1 MMKLWKNILGSALP
15 VVAAASLCAAEPV
28 LRVLDFTTGN
38 PLPENALRSVAEKT
52 GLPFG
57 RIAPGELGRI
67 GAEELLLVPESES
80 FPASAVPALEKFL
93 KRGGKVIFTGGG
105 RPFSS
110 PAVRDGE
117 NYISHEELIRRR
129 KEKIKGVDFGAIV
142 PGMKYLRQ
150 CDKEAEKVAGSA
162 QISGSERI
170 LKIRCPRFFAW
181 DNWATPEGAVK
192 IPAGTAMMRIRA
204 KGDGKLPAFTVE
216 LREKDHSRWI
226 ATLPLGKEWET
237 LLLPRSAFRYWQ
249 SNPKRGKEGDHVDF
263 NQVVSVIFGIS
274 TTHARGVRPGESY
287 SYEIAALEA
296 LPGDPE
302 LIEEYP
308 ASFVLEGI
316 APQYNSYFLPGPVTL
331 SCADGSSLEWKDGIV
346 SPVPRMLGA
355 GIGMNRPWR
364 FIPVATARNAQGGR
378 GYPVWIMLHLE
389 REYKGAV
396 VAGMGFP
403 LDRILASPELSKQF
417 AALVNKVAAGR
428 FLAAA
433 GPEHFAAD
441 RGTRVRYGAQL
452 FRPAPDSMVRTQ
464 WVDPNGRTL
473 PGVGAKADGK
483 SVVAAE
489 REFAVSGTWRFQAE
503 LVDASGSCVDRIDAE
518 LNIPEDGPDDPSEF
532 VRVEGDDFVLGGR
545 KWYPF
550 GVNFYPVYSVA
561 GMRPDDYRDG
571 WGSRRF
577 YDPAQVEEAIL
588 DAKAAG
594 LNMLSVHPSD
604 NQRLEPGAIRD
615 FLYRCRKHGMKV
627 NLFLGAASPVDFKA
641 EELKRL
647 IDAMRLPGD
656 STLFCYDIVWEASN
670 FLFRADFREKFL
682 PAWNLWVERCYSD
695 RAEAVQDWKFDPGRG
710 KNNAALR
717 APTDQE
723 LTDDG
728 PHRIF
733 VAAYRQF
740 MDDHCARLWQRAADT
755 LRSFDPN
762 HLITNRGGN
771 LSAYD
776 NSLSGT
782 VRALDFLSPEGYA
795 IRHNRSGEG
804 AVGFATRL
812 AGYYSGGKPVVWSEF
827 GVNTLGPGGY
837 DSATN
842 IQANGASYF
851 ESFYRRAL
859 ESGANGMAPWWWP
872 GGYRV
877 NENSDFGITNVDGTL
892 REAGKV
898 VQRFSGVFRAERVYP
913 AATVWFDYDRDAQA
927 GGYRALAF
935 GPGGE
940 AYLKAADAGG
950 MIGIRT
956 PATGRSS
963 VDVPIIGVG
972 NVPYTGRN
980 PVRYLNGAF
989 DRVEYRRPDGSW
1001 VEIRDGQKLRHSGE
1015 LQLRVR
1021 IGNGGEVPFKA
1032 VPGKGGVELFAAF
1045 NGKKLAFP
1053 LKSDLPRLQAADL
1066 DGIVIPAEASGPV
1079 SLRFEARDR
1088 AVFGEHFLFE
1098 LER

>member
-1 MMKLWKNILGSALP
+1 MTLTELVEWVRGVP
-15 VVAAASLCAAEPV
+15 ASLPEEMRPMAESICEAFQSTARRLMDLGLGYLTLDRASSTLSTGERQRMQLARAVRNRTTGV
-28 LRVLDFTTGN
+28 LYVLDE
-38 PLPENALRSVAEKT
+38 PSI
-52 GLPFG
+52 GLHPSN
-57 RIAPGELGRI
+57 I
-67 GAEELLLVPESES
+67 
-80 FPASAVPALEKFL
+80 
-93 KRGGKVIFTGGG
+93 
-105 RPFSS
+105 
-110 PAVRDGE
+110 
-117 NYISHEELIRRR
+117 
-129 KEKIKGVDFGAIV
+129 
-142 PGMKYLRQ
+142 
-150 CDKEAEKVAGSA
+150 
-162 QISGSERI
+162 
-170 LKIRCPRFFAW
+170 
-181 DNWATPEGAVK
+181 EG
-192 IPAGTAMMRIRA
+192 
-204 KGDGKLPAFTVE
+204 
-216 LREKDHSRWI
+216 
-226 ATLPLGKEWET
+226 
-237 LLLPRSAFRYWQ
+237 
-249 SNPKRGKEGDHVDF
+249 
-263 NQVVSVIFGIS
+263 
-274 TTHARGVRPGESY
+274 
-287 SYEIAALEA
+287 
-296 LPGDPE
+296 
-302 LIEEYP
+302 LIE
-308 ASFVLEGI
+308 VMLD
-316 APQYNSYFLPGPVTL
+316 LV
-331 SCADGSSLEWKDGIV
+331 ADG
-346 SPVPRMLGA
+346 
-355 GIGMNRPWR
+355 N
-364 FIPVATARNAQGGR
+364 
-378 GYPVWIMLHLE
+378 
-389 REYKGAV
+389 
-396 VAGMGFP
+396 
-403 LDRILASPELSKQF
+403 
-417 AALVNKVAAGR
+417 
-428 FLAAA
+428 
-433 GPEHFAAD
+433 
-441 RGTRVRYGAQL
+441 
-452 FRPAPDSMVRTQ
+452 
-464 WVDPNGRTL
+464 
-473 PGVGAKADGK
+473 
-483 SVVAAE
+483 SVVTAE
-489 REFAVSGTWRFQAE
+489 REFAEAGTWCFRAE
-503 LVDASGSCVDRIDAE
+503 LVDASGVCVDRIDAE
-518 LNIPEDGPDDPSEF
+518 LNIPESGADDPSEF
-532 VRVEGDDFVLGGR
+532 VRVEGSDFMLGGE

-604 NQRLEPGAIRD
+604 NQRLDPGAIRD

-647 IDAMRLPGD
+647 IDAIRLPGD

-872 GGYRV
+872 GGFRV

-892 REAGKV
+892 REAGKIA
-898 VQRFSGVFRAERVYP
+898 QRYSEP
-913 AATVWFDYDRDAQA
+913 AA
-927 GGYRALAF
+927 
-935 GPGGE
+935 
-940 AYLKAADAGG
+940 
-950 MIGIRT
+950 M
-956 PATGRSS
+956 
-963 VDVPIIGVG
+963 
-972 NVPYTGRN
+972 
-980 PVRYLNGAF
+980 
-989 DRVEYRRPDGSW
+989 
-1001 VEIRDGQKLRHSGE
+1001 
-1015 LQLRVR
+1015 R
-1021 IGNGGEVPFKA
+1021 I
-1032 VPGKGGVELFAAF
+1032 
-1045 NGKKLAFP
+1045 
-1053 LKSDLPRLQAADL
+1053 
-1066 DGIVIPAEASGPV
+1066 
-1079 SLRFEARDR
+1079 
-1088 AVFGEHFLFE
+1088 
-1098 LER
+1098 

>member
-15 VVAAASLCAAEPV
+15 VVAAASLCAAEPA
-28 LRVLDFTTGN
+28 LRLLDFSTGQ
-38 PLPENALRSVAEKT
+38 PLPEPALRMVAEQA

-57 RIAPGELGRI
+57 RISPEKLDQL
-67 GAEELLLVPESES
+67 GAEDLLLVPESES
-80 FPASAVPALEKFL
+80 FPASAVSGLDRFL
-93 KRGGKVIFTGGG
+93 KRGGRVIFTGGG

-110 PAVRDGE
+110 PAVRDGSG
-117 NYISHEELIRRR
+117 YITHDALLQRQKTEL
-129 KEKIKGVDFGAIV
+129 KGSDIGAIV
-142 PGMKYLRQ
+142 PGMKYERQ
-150 CDKEAEKVAGSA
+150 CDREAGKVAGSA
-162 QISGSERI
+162 KVSPGERVLRI
-170 LKIRCPRFFAW
+170 HCSRFFSW
-181 DNWATPEGAVK
+181 DNWATPTGAAK
-192 IPAGTAMMRIRA
+192 IPAGTGMLRLRA

-216 LREKDHSRWI
+216 LREKDGSRWI
-226 ATLPLGKEWET
+226 ATLPVGKSWEIS
-237 LLLPRSAFRYWQ
+237 LLPRAAFRYWR
-249 SNPKRGKEGDHVDF
+249 SNPKRGNDGDHVDF

-274 TTHARGVRPGESY
+274 ATHARGVRPGESY
-287 SYEIAALEA
+287 SYEIADLEA
-296 LPGDPE
+296 LPGDPDQVE
-302 LIEEYP
+302 SYP
-308 ASFVLEGI
+308 ASFVLEGV
-316 APQYNSYFLPGPVTL
+316 APEYNSYRLAGPVRI
-331 SCADGSSLEWKDGIV
+331 SFADGSALDWRDGVV
-346 SPVPRMLGA
+346 SPVPRMFGA
-355 GIGMNRPWR
+355 GFAMNRPWR
-364 FIPVATARNAQGGR
+364 FIPVATARNAQRGR
-378 GYPVWIMLHLE
+378 GYPVWIMLHLD
-389 REYKGAV
+389 RAYKGAA

-403 LDRILASPELSKQF
+403 LERILKTPELSEQLISLAKR
-417 AALVNKVAAGR
+417 LAAGQ

-433 GPEHFAAD
+433 GPEHFTAD
-441 RGTRVRYGAQL
+441 KGARVRYGAQL
-452 FRPAPDSMVRTQ
+452 FRPVPGCMVRTR
-464 WVDPNGRTL
+464 WIDPNGRSVS
-473 PGVGAKADGK
+473 GVDGKADGN
-483 SVVAAE
+483 SVVTAE
-489 REFAVSGTWRFQAE
+489 REFVEAGTWRFRAE
-503 LVDASGSCVDRIDAE
+503 LVDASGVCVDRIDAE
-518 LNIPEDGPDDPSEF
+518 LNIPESGADDPSEF
-532 VRVEGDDFVLGGR
+532 VRVEGSDFMLGGK

-604 NQRLEPGAIRD
+604 NQRLDPGAIRD

-682 PAWNLWVERCYSD
+682 PAWNLWVERSYGD
-695 RAEAVQDWKFDPGRG
+695 RAEAVRDWKFDPGRG

-872 GGYRV
+872 GGFRV

-892 REAGKV
+892 REAGKIA
-898 VQRFSGVFRAERVYP
+898 QRYSEPFRKARSCP
-913 AATVWFDYDRDAQA
+913 AATVWFDYDRDAHA
-927 GGYRALAF
+927 GGYRELVF
-935 GPGGE
+935 GAGGD
-940 AYLKAADAGG
+940 AYLKAVESGG
-950 MIGIRT
+950 MLGIRT
-956 PATGRSS
+956 PASGRSS

-989 DRVEYRRPDGSW
+989 DRVEYRRPDGFW
-1001 VEIRDGQKLRHSGE
+1001 AEIRDGQKIRHPGE

-1032 VPGKGGVELFAAF
+1032 VPGQGGVEIFAAF

-1053 LKSDLPRLQAADL
+1053 LEADLPRLEAVDL
-1066 DGIVIPAEASGPV
+1066 DGIVIPAEASGAV
-1079 SLRFEARDR
+1079 SLRFEARGR
-1088 AVFGEHFLFE
+1088 AVFGEHFRFE